1 MSAVE
6 RILEEVKRVSGEDQ
20 GRGVARVAAGKGQ
33 PTGLS
38 GRPGLGRLRC
48 RPLCRRNLHLAPARA
63 KGRLS
68 SGAPLRR
75 RKGVIVAVTVRH
87 HLSDSEQD
95 LLECCRDL
103 IRQVIPE
110 AKVILYGSRAR
121 GDAKPESDYDLL
133 VLTKEPVNWHI
144 EDAIR
149 EKLYTLELET
159 GAVFSIAAFSE
170 EEWNSPLYQAMPF
183 SQNVRREGIIL

>member
-1 MSAVE
+1 M
-6 RILEEVKRVSGEDQ
+6 
-20 GRGVARVAAGKGQ
+20 
-33 PTGLS
+33 
-38 GRPGLGRLRC
+38 
-48 RPLCRRNLHLAPARA
+48 
-63 KGRLS
+63 
-68 SGAPLRR
+68 
-75 RKGVIVAVTVRH
+75 IVAVTVRH

-95 LLECCRDL
+95 LLERCRDL
-103 IRQVIPE
+103 IRQVIPG

-159 GAVFSIAAFSE
+159 GAVFSMAAFSE